1 MQMEKIIEETKKR
14 GIKYIQLQFININGQ
29 LQAVEKPVSQ
39 LEKIFNNEIM
49 IDGSS
54 IKGYSTITTSDLFL
68 KPDWNTFM
76 EVKFLNDASTRKV
89 ARVICNI
96 IDKNKNAFTG
106 CPRTLLQDLE
116 SDYNKKGYKL
126 AAAFEAEFFLL
137 RRDEHTAKLVPADD
151 TGYFGVAPLDT
162 ADYIKREMVDTL
174 EEHGFSIEAFHKEV
188 AKGQHEINYK
198 YNNALG
204 AADQIITFKWIVR
217 TIAAKHNLIA
227 TFMPKPFKGINGS
240 GMHTNISVFKN
251 GKNIFGRSDV
261 KSINEEHH
269 KFVSGLIKY
278 AKEMAAI
285 TNPTV
290 NSYKR
295 LIPGFEAPNC
305 IAWSDSNR
313 SAMFRIPASINEA
326 TRIEQ
331 RNVDPLANP
340 YLALV
345 LIFSAGFLG
354 MNGDADLQK
363 PVYDN
368 LFKKTRKELQ
378 ELGVD
383 LLPDSLGR
391 ALEIT
396 ANSAFVKKFLGD
408 HIFERFLKEKY
419 EEWDEYR
426 QIVHT
431 WEIDTYTNY

>member
-1 MQMEKIIEETKKR
+1 MQKLEIIEIVKKT

-29 LQAVEKPVSQ
+29 LQAVEKPISQ
-39 LEKIFNNEIM
+39 LDKIFNNEIM

-76 EVKFLNDASTRKV
+76 EIKFLNDASSRKV
-89 ARVICNI
+89 GRVICNI
-96 IDKNKNAFTG
+96 IDKNKNAFIG
-106 CPRTLLQDLE
+106 CPRSLLQNMEDE
-116 SDYNKKGYKL
+116 YDKKGYKL

-137 RRDEHTAKLVPADD
+137 RRDEKTNKLVPADD

-162 ADYIKREMVDTL
+162 ADHIKREMVDTL
-174 EEHGFSIEAFHKEV
+174 EAHGFVIEAFHKEV
-188 AKGQHEINYK
+188 AEGQHEINYK

-204 AADQIITFKWIVR
+204 AADQIITFKWIIR
-217 TIAAKHNLIA
+217 TIAARHNLIA

-240 GMHTNISVFKN
+240 GMHTNVSVFKN
-251 GKNIFGRSDV
+251 KKNIFSRSDV
-261 KSINEEHH
+261 TTINEDHH

-295 LIPGFEAPNC
+295 LIPDFEAPNC

-313 SAMFRIPASINEA
+313 SAMFRIPASIEEA

-354 MNGDADLQK
+354 LNGDAKLKK

-368 LFKKTRKELQ
+368 LFKKTRKELH
-378 ELGVD
+378 ELEVE
-383 LLPDSLGR
+383 LLPDSLGQ

-396 ANSAFVKKFLGD
+396 ANSQFVKKCLGG

-431 WEIDTYTNY
+431 WEIDKYTNY